1 MRAGPTSVTWS
12 YLGDGNNRLE
22 TVNDGTRN
30 LVQIS
35 YDNTTNNRPSV
46 LLNADDLSARSGSPD
61 PNLNP
66 SYSTSHEIDIS
77 YASTGNQVCQISQ
90 PHITGQTP
98 TTTSTWQFSYSGG
111 GCASPPSSCPTSNRA
126 NAHGSLGATDS
137 WPAAGCTSITPPC
150 QEAGSAV
157 CANRTGSQHVEV
169 FYDNYGQEMELDRP
183 ARPQHA

>member
-1 MRAGPTSVTWS
+1 MDGSTTIATLSLNWGGSGCSALLCVTGPDSVTWS
-12 YLGDGNNRLE
+12 YLGDGNNRVE

-46 LLNADDLSARSGSPD
+46 LLNADDLARSGSPD

-90 PHITGQTP
+90 PHITGADADDDVDLAVQL
-98 TTTSTWQFSYSGG
+98 Q
-111 GCASPPSSCPTSNRA
+111 RRR
-126 NAHGSLGATDS
+126 LRL
-137 WPAAGCTSITPPC
+137 AA
-150 QEAGSAV
+150 
-157 CANRTGSQHVEV
+157 VELP
-169 FYDNYGQEMELDRP
+169 DQ
-183 ARPQHA
+183 